1 MAGTFTFVLAAVVS
15 LSAPPADAQQ
25 RGAQVRAV
33 ATVTILRA
41 ESASESARP
50 GGLTRH
56 VSRRSD
62 GSASILFE

>member
-1 MAGTFTFVLAAVVS
+1 MAGLFTLVLAAVVS
-15 LSAPPADAQQ
+15 LSAPPADVQPH
-25 RGAQVRAV
+25 GAQVRAV

-41 ESASESARP
+41 ESASESAGP

-56 VSRRSD
+56 ISRHSD